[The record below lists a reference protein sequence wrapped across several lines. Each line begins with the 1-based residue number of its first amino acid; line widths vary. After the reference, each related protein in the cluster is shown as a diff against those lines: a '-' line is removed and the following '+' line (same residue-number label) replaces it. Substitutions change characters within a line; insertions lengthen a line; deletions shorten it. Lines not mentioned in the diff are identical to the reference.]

1 MVVGTRIHARF
12 LRCALLCTVFAI
24 YSIYS
29 LRYGEDS
36 RAFVGGSSTA
46 SSTGS
51 LVVMHAYK
59 PILRRDPIL
68 NKELQTWMRQ
78 QLRLVKRQEAGG
90 FSNTVD
96 RKKLYLQK
104 LGLDKKAEELDQKQ
118 FRPPWHLK
126 HVVAGDKFVGTFQHP
141 DLYRGEVLDLTFEA
155 SSDTEANIFS
165 KRGDLDDTVTLQQD
179 YPIAFESGEQKDND
193 MAAYTFHKFNAKWR
207 DFDGPMPSEDDCQ
220 YLTLPMLQKFFNQA
234 AGVEGFPTADEFAE
248 NCADSSKG
256 MTKEEFLAYLRAESP
271 DYLEKSFPGIY
282 TGRRLRFT
290 DGKLIFDGDYQE
302 IGDNLIYGF
311 ISFDGKPGGTF
322 SMELTKKK

>member
-1 MVVGTRIHARF
+1 MRV
-12 LRCALLCTVFAI
+12 TVHSVRHLQ
-24 YSIYS
+24 YLQSS
-29 LRYGEDS
+29 VWEDS

-193 MAAYTFHKFNAKWR
+193 ASGLLSTCFFLGFLVHMSFTLWSLMPWCLNKFVLLYGSHMYSAPFYGGTLGVTSVKSYKWVSFSRPCLCTCKDMAAYTFHKFNAKWR

-234 AGVEGFPTADEFAE
+234 G
-248 NCADSSKG
+248 
-256 MTKEEFLAYLRAESP
+256 
-271 DYLEKSFPGIY
+271 
-282 TGRRLRFT
+282 
-290 DGKLIFDGDYQE
+290 
-302 IGDNLIYGF
+302 
-311 ISFDGKPGGTF
+311 
-322 SMELTKKK
+322 

>member
-193 MAAYTFHKFNAKWR
+193 ASGLLSTCFFWGFFGSHEFHTLE
-207 DFDGPMPSEDDCQ
+207 FDAVVFKQVCVAVRFSYVFCPFLWGYPRCDIGKIIQMGVILQ
-220 YLTLPMLQKFFNQA
+220 ALPLHMQGYGSLH
-234 AGVEGFPTADEFAE
+234 FPQ
-248 NCADSSKG
+248 
-256 MTKEEFLAYLRAESP
+256 
-271 DYLEKSFPGIY
+271 I
-282 TGRRLRFT
+282 
-290 DGKLIFDGDYQE
+290 
-302 IGDNLIYGF
+302 
-311 ISFDGKPGGTF
+311 
-322 SMELTKKK
+322 